1 MTSNFEARRAERV
14 NINMDRIKKA
24 LPVDVESGMGR
35 RSVIRARADVAEIV
49 CDVVLKRRT
58 YQEIAKRCC
67 VDIESL
73 NRFRKRF
80 ITDEVAKIVLVEAN
94 KMSAENLNAEVN
106 QAQDQVEGGILGV
119 LTEQKRLYK
128 TLNDMA
134 GDGSKDS
141 LMEVLGPMMQLLRDQ
156 TKAYDGLLKVYAQ
169 LRDKTVIVQPL
180 AEHPD
185 IAKLMDALWVVFK
198 LHPAA
203 FEDFREIA
211 RQKKIPLDVE

>member
-1 MTSNFEARRAERV
+1 MPIDT
-14 NINMDRIKKA
+14 DRIKKA
-24 LPVDVESGMGR
+24 LPVESGLGR
-35 RSVIRARADVAEIV
+35 RSVIRQRKDVAEIAL
-49 CDVVLKRRT
+49 DVVLKRRSLKD
-58 YQEIAKRCC
+58 IAKRCG
-67 VDIESL
+67 VSTVSL
-73 NRFRKRF
+73 DRFRSKF
-80 ITDEVAKIVLVEAN
+80 LTEEVVKIILVEAE
-94 KMSAENLNAEVN
+94 KDSAEKLNSEVN
-106 QAQDQVEGGILGV
+106 DAQDKVEGGILGI

-128 TLNDMA
+128 TLNDLA
-134 GDGSKDS
+134 GDGSKEA

-185 IAKLMDALWVVFK
+185 VAKLMDALWVVFK

-211 RQKKIPLDVE
+211 QQKKIPLDVE

>member
-24 LPVDVESGMGR
+24 LPVESGMGR

-49 CDVVLKRRT
+49 CDVVLKRRP
-58 YQEIAKRCC
+58 YNEIAKRCC

-94 KMSAENLNAEVN
+94 KMSAESLNAEVN
-106 QAQDQVEGGILGV
+106 EAQDKIEGGIEGILR
-119 LTEQKRLYK
+119 EQRRLYK

-134 GDGSKDS
+134 TEKGGSDA

-156 TKAYDGLLKVYAQ
+156 TKSYDGLLKVYAQ

-198 LHPAA
+198 LHPQA

-211 RQKKIPLDVE
+211 KQKRIPLDVE

>member
-1 MTSNFEARRAERV
+1 MTDAIEKAKAAKVS
-14 NINMDRIKKA
+14 INMDRVRAA
-24 LPVDVESGMGR
+24 LPVETGNGR
-35 RSVIRARADVAEIV
+35 RSVIRARSDVAEIV
-49 CDVVLKRRT
+49 VDCVLRRRPFH
-58 YQEIAKRCC
+58 EIAKRCC

-73 NRFRKRF
+73 TRFRKRF
-80 ITDEVAKIVLVEAN
+80 VTDEVQKIVLVEAN
-94 KMSAENLNAEVN
+94 KMSAESLNAEVN
-106 QAQDQVEGGILGV
+106 EAQDKIEGGIEGILR
-119 LTEQKRLYK
+119 EQRRLYK

-134 GDGSKDS
+134 AEKGGSDA

-156 TKAYDGLLKVYAQ
+156 TKSYDGLLKVYAQ

-198 LHPAA
+198 LHPQA

-211 RQKKIPLDVE
+211 RQKRIPLDVE

>member
-1 MTSNFEARRAERV
+1 MTSNFETRRAERV

-24 LPVDVESGMGR
+24 LPVESGMGR

-49 CDVVLKRRT
+49 CDVVLKRRP

-134 GDGSKDS
+134 GDGTKDA

-211 RQKKIPLDVE
+211 KQKKIPLDVE